1 MYSAVQRLYRK
12 YNAMETWKQAYKDAE
27 GVREM
32 ETIITFEIA
41 GEQYTM
47 FVEGILKKK
56 YYLSKENK
64 GSVLADPILVKV
76 TASTMKEAI
85 MYWLECLQAY
95 MRKKRFQKKS
105 QSGRGCA
112 GNCSRRNIG

>member
-1 MYSAVQRLYRK
+1 
-12 YNAMETWKQAYKDAE
+12 MET
-27 GVREM
+27 R
-32 ETIITFEIA
+32 ITFEIS

-64 GSVLADPILVKV
+64 GSVLADPIPVKV

-105 QSGRGCA
+105 QSG
-112 GNCSRRNIG
+112 SRLCRKLHPEEYQVRNLFITLDFFSGVMYGFLIRIVLFD

>member
-1 MYSAVQRLYRK
+1 
-12 YNAMETWKQAYKDAE
+12 
-27 GVREM
+27 M

-64 GSVLADPILVKV
+64 GSVLADPIPVKV
-76 TASTMKEAI
+76 TASTMKDSI
-85 MYWLECLQAY
+85 MYWLECLQTY
-95 MRKKRFQKKS
+95 MRKKRLQKKS
-105 QSGRGCA
+105 QSLPGSDECIRYLHSDSSSTLSA
-112 GNCSRRNIG
+112 GTKDERCRI

>member
-1 MYSAVQRLYRK
+1 MQVRLSICNGRREGSVRK
-12 YNAMETWKQAYKDAE
+12 
-27 GVREM
+27 M

-64 GSVLADPILVKV
+64 GSVLADPILEKV
-76 TASTMKEAI
+76 TASTMKDSI
-85 MYWLECLQAY
+85 MYWLEYLQTY
-95 MRKKRFQKKS
+95 MRKKRLQKKS

-112 GNCSRRNIG
+112 RNRSKRNIG

>member
-1 MYSAVQRLYRK
+1 
-12 YNAMETWKQAYKDAE
+12 
-27 GVREM
+27 M

-64 GSVLADPILVKV
+64 GSVLADLILVKV
-76 TASTMKEAI
+76 TASTMKDSI
-85 MYWLECLQAY
+85 MYWLECLQTY
-95 MRKKRFQKKS
+95 MRKASLTICSQKRT
-105 QSGRGCA
+105 
-112 GNCSRRNIG
+112 RREREKTWQEERA

>member
-1 MYSAVQRLYRK
+1 
-12 YNAMETWKQAYKDAE
+12 MET
-27 GVREM
+27 R
-32 ETIITFEIA
+32 ITFEIA

-56 YYLSKENK
+56 YYLSKDNK
-64 GSVLADPILVKV
+64 GSVLADPVPVKV

-85 MYWLECLQAY
+85 MYWLECLQAH

-112 GNCSRRNIG
+112 GNRGKRVRKDVDHKKNVGTSECAGKPVGETEVPVSG

>member
-1 MYSAVQRLYRK
+1 
-12 YNAMETWKQAYKDAE
+12 MET
-27 GVREM
+27 R
-32 ETIITFEIA
+32 ITFEIA

-64 GSVLADPILVKV
+64 GSVLADPIPVKV

-85 MYWLECLQAY
+85 MYWLAY

>member
-1 MYSAVQRLYRK
+1 
-12 YNAMETWKQAYKDAE
+12 
-27 GVREM
+27 M

-64 GSVLADPILVKV
+64 GSMLADPIPVKV
-76 TASTMKEAI
+76 SASTLKDTI
-85 MYWLECLQAY
+85 AY
-95 MRKKRFQKKS
+95 
-105 QSGRGCA
+105 
-112 GNCSRRNIG
+112 

>member
-1 MYSAVQRLYRK
+1 
-12 YNAMETWKQAYKDAE
+12 
-27 GVREM
+27 M

-56 YYLSKENK
+56 YYLFKENK

-76 TASTMKEAI
+76 TASTMKDSI
-85 MYWLECLQAY
+85 MYWLECLQTY
-95 MRKKRFQKKS
+95 MRKASLTICSQKRT
-105 QSGRGCA
+105 RGSVRKL
-112 GNCSRRNIG
+112 GKNDGIYEEVK

>member
-1 MYSAVQRLYRK
+1 
-12 YNAMETWKQAYKDAE
+12 
-27 GVREM
+27 M

-64 GSVLADPILVKV
+64 GSVLADPIPVKII
-76 TASTMKEAI
+76 ASTISRKLIFKKTVGFGCLMSVGAAVLVPYI
-85 MYWLECLQAY
+85 CRYGILNVFSWLGISIVASTLIHLGLRLILNDE
-95 MRKKRFQKKS
+95 
-105 QSGRGCA
+105 
-112 GNCSRRNIG
+112 

>member
-1 MYSAVQRLYRK
+1 
-12 YNAMETWKQAYKDAE
+12 MET
-27 GVREM
+27 R
-32 ETIITFEIA
+32 ITFEIS
-41 GEQYTM
+41 GERYTM

-56 YYLSKENK
+56 YYLFKDNK
-64 GSVLADPILVKV
+64 GSILADSIPVKV

-95 MRKKRFQKKS
+95 MRKRRFQKKS
-105 QSGRGCA
+105 QSGRSSA

>member
-1 MYSAVQRLYRK
+1 
-12 YNAMETWKQAYKDAE
+12 
-27 GVREM
+27 M

-76 TASTMKEAI
+76 TASTMKDSI
-85 MYWLECLQAY
+85 MYWLECLQTY
-95 MRKKRFQKKS
+95 MRKKRLQKKS
-105 QSGRGCA
+105 QSG
-112 GNCSRRNIG
+112 SRLCQKSLQKKYRLEIYLSC